1 MDVAVSNEFK
11 WYESTFI
18 FASRF
23 FFFARERERESGG
36 KFSRVVSHA
45 RETGWRK
52 IRYRRILFLR
62 KFLRHFWYTG
72 NKENLHFGRIFFLPV
87 WFDEETIFFIFFF
100 KIKWESDQM
109 KFKVRIESRFPQVQ
123 FLGMITSQEEVF
135 RATNRV
141 ENCGNSGGIYC
152 QENDTW

>member
-23 FFFARERERESGG
+23 FFFARERERESGE

-62 KFLRHFWYTG
+62 RFLRHFWYTG
-72 NKENLHFGRIFFLPV
+72 NKENSTLVEFFFSL
-87 WFDEETIFFIFFF
+87 FDSTRKRFSLFFFF

-152 QENDTW
+152 QEDDTW

>member
-18 FASRF
+18 FASR

-62 KFLRHFWYTG
+62 RFLRHFWYTG

-100 KIKWESDQM
+100 FQNESRIKWN
-109 KFKVRIESRFPQVQ
+109 SRSGLNHVSLRFN
-123 FLGMITSQEEVF
+123 FSEWLHHSEEEVF

-152 QENDTW
+152 QEDDIW